1 MKKDFNMIDIQIG
14 NKKYIEVNPANILL
28 RQKQKR
34 LLRSDIILASDFQS
48 YSICVEVLKEWFFEK
63 FEPNYFNSIYVDG
76 GHSFDEFR
84 KFADIKQ
91 QIKRTNPIAA
101 MVPNINVEHNRN
113 WIDSF
118 PEQRSIIMR
127 RSRLDGCF
135 FNDDR
140 DNRGLHLMLIPKT
153 ILMECGFKIRL
164 DTKAE
169 AMDMLNAI
177 KYYHRAGYTEN
188 RELCLDVHV
197 PEAILRQIAFDNG
210 FSIDNFGHIVD
221 TIGFLKYMNTY
232 SYIPFIYKMR
242 CQTGNNEYFIKIPNC
257 WAHITTEM
265 PSMDDGEKQ
274 GMVTTNY
281 NVNLNVTIEMTAPH
295 SYSYFSQ
302 SEQRLIEQYPKNAD
316 TDIIVAKTI
325 MDVIPKEDENHWQLY
340 TTTEWQAEESDLN
353 TCINIDF
360 RPLFKS
366 GEIKKILDYTVKIGL
381 SPQIFLNFIFINNGQ
396 TIEYDMDWYTLTAS
410 LKSPISRLITSVG
423 IYVDM
428 GYINDTLIHVK
439 DLEHRNTR
447 IH

>member
-1 MKKDFNMIDIQIG
+1 MKKDFNMIDIQTG
-14 NKKYIEVNPANILL
+14 NKKYIMVNPTNILL
-28 RQKQKR
+28 QQKQKR

-91 QIKRTNPIAA
+91 QIKRTNPIA
-101 MVPNINVEHNRN
+101 
-113 WIDSF
+113 
-118 PEQRSIIMR
+118 
-127 RSRLDGCF
+127 
-135 FNDDR
+135 DDR

-169 AMDMLNAI
+169 AMDMLNII
-177 KYYHRAGYTEN
+177 KYYHRAGFTEN

-210 FSIDNFGHIVD
+210 FSVDNFGHIVD
-221 TIGFLKYMNTY
+221 TMGFLKYMNTY

-302 SEQRLIEQYPKNAD
+302 SEQRLIDQYPKNAD
-316 TDIIVAKTI
+316 TDIIVAKTT